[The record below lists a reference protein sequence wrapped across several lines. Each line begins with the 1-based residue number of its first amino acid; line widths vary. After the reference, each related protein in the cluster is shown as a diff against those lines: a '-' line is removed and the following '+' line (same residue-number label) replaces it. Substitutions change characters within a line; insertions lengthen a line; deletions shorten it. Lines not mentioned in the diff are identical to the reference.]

1 MRKRRTWRTLALVLV
16 FSLVLSVTAL
26 ATNVDVGGNT
36 ETFPTEDSGGGG
48 DHDRPVHD
56 PHL

>member
-48 DHDRPVHD
+48 DHDRPV
-56 PHL
+56 P